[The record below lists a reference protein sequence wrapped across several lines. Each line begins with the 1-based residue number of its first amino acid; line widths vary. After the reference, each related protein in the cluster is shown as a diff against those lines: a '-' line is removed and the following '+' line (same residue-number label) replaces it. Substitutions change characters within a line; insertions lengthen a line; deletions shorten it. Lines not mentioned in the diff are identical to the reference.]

1 MTFIVIEL
9 QTNNDGTVSNL
20 VYAYTDRGQ
29 AEQKYHLILSSAAV
43 SALPAHAAV
52 LLTGDGR
59 TIASQCYRHEVP
71 EPEGS
76 EEE

>member
-9 QTNNDGTVSNL
+9 QTNTDQTVSNL
-20 VYAYTDRGQ
+20 VYAYTDRNE
-29 AEQKYHLILSSAAV
+29 AEQKYHLVLSSAAV

-59 TIASQCYRHEVP
+59 TLASQCYRHEQP
-71 EPEGS
+71 EPNEAD
-76 EEE
+76 E

>member
-20 VYAYTDRGQ
+20 VYAYTDRNE

-59 TIASQCYRHEVP
+59 MIASQCYRHE
-71 EPEGS
+71 
-76 EEE
+76 EEEAE